1 MECPSILLPF
11 TEHLEILHIIREI
24 LHIGFLLS
32 SKSDADKGGN
42 HRNQD
47 MHCLHI
53 NCFRKVKEFLVNLQP
68 LQDYDLN
75 MFDKIF
81 NAILAFLTRALY
93 GPEVTYKDE
102 SMKGRHRLPGPAIIV
117 SNHTCHLDGGIL
129 NTVFRKQKI
138 HTLAAKDRFEQKFF
152 GFMLRHTYCIP
163 IDRQNADTSWVH
175 ESVRILKEG
184 KDCVAIYPEGRH
196 GSHRQQL
203 PFHQGVAMLA
213 FFVDVPVVV
222 VYQDGPHRLFHRSK
236 VIVDAPMMLPKDGG
250 LTPEALAANTELLQ
264 QRMKDLMKE
273 LTDGE

>member
-1 MECPSILLPF
+1 
-11 TEHLEILHIIREI
+11 
-24 LHIGFLLS
+24 
-32 SKSDADKGGN
+32 
-42 HRNQD
+42 
-47 MHCLHI
+47 
-53 NCFRKVKEFLVNLQP
+53 
-68 LQDYDLN
+68 

-102 SMKGRHRLPGPAIIV
+102 SMK
-117 SNHTCHLDGGIL
+117 
-129 NTVFRKQKI
+129 
-138 HTLAAKDRFEQKFF
+138 
-152 GFMLRHTYCIP
+152 
-163 IDRQNADTSWVH
+163 
-175 ESVRILKEG
+175 
-184 KDCVAIYPEGRH
+184 GRH